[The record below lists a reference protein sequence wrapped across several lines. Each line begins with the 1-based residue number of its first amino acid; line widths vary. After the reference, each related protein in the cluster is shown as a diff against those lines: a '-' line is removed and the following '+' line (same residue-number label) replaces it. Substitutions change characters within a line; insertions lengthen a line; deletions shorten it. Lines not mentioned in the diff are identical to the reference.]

1 MLKTW
6 RQTARLRPKLRSTRA
21 NKTLAPSVPSA
32 PSALSRSKIDSHA
45 TTLGTGMT
53 ALSNGISMTVSA
65 MMAGGSGMLK
75 LSQNIGSTAKHGMA
89 NARAATL
96 HGTGIGA

>member
-21 NKTLAPSVPSA
+21 NKTLAPS
-32 PSALSRSKIDSHA
+32 ALSRSKVDSHA

-75 LSQNIGSTAKHGMA
+75 LSLNIGSTAKHGMA

>member
-21 NKTLAPSVPSA
+21 NKTLAPSA